1 MENIVSEIIG
11 PKLTESRKG
20 DLAEFYAVTWL
31 WDQGYEV
38 FKNAASQGPI
48 DIIAFKNGKTF
59 LIDVKTIKISGSGAK
74 RTKLQKELGVILVS
88 FDRQTRKLAWVNHQ
102 N

>member
-1 MENIVSEIIG
+1 VSEIIG

-74 RTKLQKELGVILVS
+74 RTKLQKELGVILIS

>member
-1 MENIVSEIIG
+1 MSEIIG

-74 RTKLQKELGVILVS
+74 RTKLQKELGVILIS

>member
-1 MENIVSEIIG
+1 MSEIIG

>member
-1 MENIVSEIIG
+1 MLETTG
-11 PKLTESRKG
+11 LKLTDCRKG

-38 FKNAASQGPI
+38 FKNSSSRGPI
-48 DIIAFKNGKTF
+48 DIIAFKDGITI
-59 LIDVKTIKISGSGAK
+59 LIDVKTKKTGSGLK
-74 RTKLQKELGVILVS
+74 RTTLQKKLGVILLS

>member
-38 FKNAASQGPI
+38 FKNSASQGPI